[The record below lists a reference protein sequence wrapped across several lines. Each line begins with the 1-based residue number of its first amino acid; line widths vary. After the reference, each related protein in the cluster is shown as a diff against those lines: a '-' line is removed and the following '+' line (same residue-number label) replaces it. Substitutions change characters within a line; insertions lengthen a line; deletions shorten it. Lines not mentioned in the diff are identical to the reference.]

1 MARHNASRG
10 HGAKPAVKASGG
22 WTHLGHGILSLDS
35 NPTTH
40 IRLVGGHRG
49 KYESVSLQKTNKA
62 LHEAPPTVQVE
73 VATVATE
80 TATA

>member
-22 WTHLGHGILSLDS
+22 WTHLGHGILSLDT

-40 IRLVGGHRG
+40 IRLVGGRCG
-49 KYESVSLQKTNKA
+49 KYHSISLEKTQKMM
-62 LHEAPPTVQVE
+62 APVVEPIVE

-80 TATA
+80 TASA